1 MKDDAKYKT
10 EDISVVIPT
19 YKRAAD
25 VKETLKHL
33 VRVVDELC
41 EDIIVDQSPDNETK
55 NLVKELKNK
64 KIKYI
69 FSRIPSTAI
78 ARNMGIKSANKK
90 SKIICFIDDDVTIG
104 EDYFKE
110 IIRVFNT
117 HPNVKGC
124 AIYDPA
130 SGYKDGRLYL
140 LLKKIFFIGRREGE
154 RADLVSTYGNLYPQ
168 GLKDIK
174 NAQWFP
180 GLNTAY
186 IKTIFDEQ
194 VFDENLLGYSTIE
207 DMDFSYRIWKKY
219 PKSLFITPFA
229 GIIHRASPVER
240 NPTKKMAYVN
250 QVEKFYFQ
258 YKDINKRIFDLKFI
272 WVLMGILLLRTSQFV
287 YTRKKID
294 ALKLKFFISSTLYC
308 LINLDLIR
316 AGKVREFLNDPRFNE

>member
-1 MKDDAKYKT
+1 M
-10 EDISVVIPT
+10 
-19 YKRAAD
+19 
-25 VKETLKHL
+25 
-33 VRVVDELC
+33 
-41 EDIIVDQSPDNETK
+41 
-55 NLVKELKNK
+55 
-64 KIKYI
+64 
-69 FSRIPSTAI
+69 
-78 ARNMGIKSANKK
+78 
-90 SKIICFIDDDVTIG
+90 
-104 EDYFKE
+104 
-110 IIRVFNT
+110 
-117 HPNVKGC
+117 
-124 AIYDPA
+124 
-130 SGYKDGRLYL
+130 
-140 LLKKIFFIGRREGE
+140 KKIFFIGRREGE